1 LKQLGLI
8 FTNVPRTQAVRG
20 IVESSSE
27 ILDGVD
33 ITAYSFV
40 RVVKALEFFQHQFT
54 KMGHGD
60 LL

>member
-1 LKQLGLI
+1 
-8 FTNVPRTQAVRG
+8 VPRTQAIRG
-20 IVESSSE
+20 TVESSSK

-33 ITAYSFV
+33 ITAYSFF
-40 RVVKALEFFQHQFT
+40 RVVTALEFFQHQFT